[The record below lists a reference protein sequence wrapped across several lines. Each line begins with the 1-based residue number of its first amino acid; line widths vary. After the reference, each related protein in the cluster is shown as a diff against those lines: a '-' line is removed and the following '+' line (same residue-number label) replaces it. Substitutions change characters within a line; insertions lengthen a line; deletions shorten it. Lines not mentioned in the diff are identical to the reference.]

1 MNSHVSSEK
10 ITLNKSDN
18 IVHSLEAI
26 RLECTRNDLILF
38 SNLDF
43 HIEAGEIL
51 QVHGANGSGKTS
63 LLRILCGLALPNAGE
78 VFWIGSN
85 IQDLRS
91 GYLRELNYIGHSN
104 GIKAELTPLENIIAI
119 QALTVQQNNIS
130 HLQALEQMGIVEF
143 KDIPVRKLSSGQRR
157 RVALSRLLVT
167 QASLWIL
174 DEPFT
179 ALDESGKQL
188 THQLIE
194 KHTQDKGI
202 TVIVTH
208 EDLNIPENKI
218 KKLVL

>member
-1 MNSHVSSEK
+1 MNSYVSSEK
-10 ITLNKSDN
+10 ITLNKPDN
-18 IVHSLEAI
+18 IIHSLEAI
-26 RLECTRNDLILF
+26 GLECTRNYLTLF
-38 SNLDF
+38 SNLDIR
-43 HIEAGEIL
+43 IEAGEIL
-51 QVHGANGSGKTS
+51 QVQGANGSGKTS

-78 VFWIGSN
+78 VCWIGNN

-91 GYLRELNYIGHSN
+91 SYLRELNYIGHNN

-119 QALTVQQNNIS
+119 QALTVQRNNIS
-130 HLQALEQMGIVEF
+130 PLQALDQMGIAEL

-157 RVALSRLLVT
+157 RVALSRLLTT

-179 ALDESGKQL
+179 ALDEPGKQL
-188 THQLIE
+188 IHQLIE

-208 EDLNIPENKI
+208 EDLNIPGNKI
-218 KKLVL
+218 KKLDL

>member
-1 MNSHVSSEK
+1 MNFQTSIDKNASGQPVG
-10 ITLNKSDN
+10 IM
-18 IVHSLEAI
+18 HSLEAI
-26 RLECTRNDLILF
+26 GLECIRNDLTLF

-51 QVHGANGSGKTS
+51 QVQGANGSGKTS

-78 VFWIGSN
+78 VCWIGSN
-85 IQDLRS
+85 IQDIRS

-104 GIKAELTPLENIIAI
+104 GIKAELNPLENIIAY
-119 QALTVQQNNIS
+119 QALTVQRNNIS
-130 HLQALEQMGIVEF
+130 PLQALEQMGIAEL

-157 RVALSRLLVT
+157 RVALSRLLTT

-179 ALDESGKQL
+179 ALDTSGKQL

-194 KHTQDKGI
+194 NHTQDKGI

-208 EDLNIPENKI
+208 EDLNMPVNKI